1 VSETPADIDINKAIV
16 HADPDYGLAENA
28 VDNSTTTAE
37 AAVALFVF
45 GANYTEIKNK
55 LGYSSAHR
63 AKRAVERAL
72 AASADSEDDRDKAR
86 TVIRKQL
93 RRLLAAHMPQAVDP
107 KNPNQLPYSARTLA
121 IIDRLSKLDGADAP
135 TQIQVSASDQLIEEM
150 VMALSPTAQSDLEQ
164 VEYDITQAD
173 EIEDAVIVGDDGEPE
188 A

>member
-1 VSETPADIDINKAIV
+1 MSETPADIDVNKDIV
-16 HADPDYGLAENA
+16 KADPLAQVAENA
-28 VDNSTTTAE
+28 VDKSDTKAE

-45 GANYTEIKNK
+45 GASYTDIKNK

-63 AKRAVERAL
+63 AKNAVERAL

-121 IIDRLSKLDGADAP
+121 IIDRLAKLDGADAP
-135 TQIQVSASDQLIEEM
+135 TQIQITPSDQYIQEF
-150 VMALSPTAQSDLEQ
+150 LE
-164 VEYDITQAD
+164 
-173 EIEDAVIVGDDGEPE
+173 VIVPMANADKDQIE
-188 A
+188 ADILEAEVLD

>member
-1 VSETPADIDINKAIV
+1 
-16 HADPDYGLAENA
+16 
-28 VDNSTTTAE
+28 
-37 AAVALFVF
+37 
-45 GANYTEIKNK
+45 
-55 LGYSSAHR
+55 
-63 AKRAVERAL
+63 
-72 AASADSEDDRDKAR
+72 
-86 TVIRKQL
+86 
-93 RRLLAAHMPQAVDP
+93 VDP

-121 IIDRLSKLDGADAP
+121 IIDRLAKLDGADAP